1 MAQLKVTMIDGRTIE
16 GRTCL
21 MDQRGYAK
29 FARVNGELPATEDAS
44 TFSLFMAFQFYK
56 RMTGDDSLTFDS
68 FCEAAEDLETD
79 EPLGDPTT
87 ATT

>member
-1 MAQLKVTMIDGRTIE
+1 MAQLTIRMIDGRVIE

-29 FARVNGELPATEDAS
+29 FARANQELPATEDAS

-56 RMTGDDSLTFDS
+56 RMTGDDSLTFDQ

-79 EPLGDPTT
+79 EDLGDPTT
-87 ATT
+87 ART